1 MEEFQVQ
8 LRDGTI
14 MKGHHWPTPNPEAN
28 YCMITGM
35 QEYSARYDEL
45 ARYLNDF
52 HIEVWVLD
60 AIGQGLNAPNP
71 EDQMKWPENGFAKN
85 VEGIHMMCLLARK
98 NGLPTTQAGH
108 SMGSFM
114 TQRRLQVYPHDSDRT
129 LIIGSNGGQ
138 ACLMK
143 MGYLLACLKVHKSN
157 WDKPNPSLTKLSL
170 GGYAKSVKN
179 AETELDWLSYDEENR
194 KAYAAHPYCGFPPTG
209 GFWKE
214 LLRGVR
220 LIWTKKELKRVAK
233 DEQIFIIAGE
243 EDPVGQFGKGPTW
256 LCTAYQKLGV
266 RNVTVKLYPHMRHE
280 ITNETERGT
289 VFVDIRDFVLG
300 K

>member
-143 MGYLLACLKVHKSN
+143 MGYLLACLKVH
-157 WDKPNPSLTKLSL
+157 NPIGLSQ
-170 GGYAKSVKN
+170 
-179 AETELDWLSYDEENR
+179 TPR
-194 KAYAAHPYCGFPPTG
+194 
-209 GFWKE
+209 
-214 LLRGVR
+214 
-220 LIWTKKELKRVAK
+220 
-233 DEQIFIIAGE
+233 
-243 EDPVGQFGKGPTW
+243 
-256 LCTAYQKLGV
+256 
-266 RNVTVKLYPHMRHE
+266 
-280 ITNETERGT
+280 
-289 VFVDIRDFVLG
+289 
-300 K
+300 

>member
-157 WDKPNPSLTKLSL
+157 WDKPYFVDRWGFYRCLDRRKRCPHRIPLSQESIS
-170 GGYAKSVKN
+170 KEWSCRI
-179 AETELDWLSYDEENR
+179 R
-194 KAYAAHPYCGFPPTG
+194 KAP
-209 GFWKE
+209 
-214 LLRGVR
+214 
-220 LIWTKKELKRVAK
+220 
-233 DEQIFIIAGE
+233 
-243 EDPVGQFGKGPTW
+243 
-256 LCTAYQKLGV
+256 
-266 RNVTVKLYPHMRHE
+266 
-280 ITNETERGT
+280 
-289 VFVDIRDFVLG
+289 
-300 K
+300 